1 MSIVGQ
7 HLAEKA
13 SLARRQGPL
22 FPPAANRLCPPS
34 DWPFDSGDK
43 DGPHGQQVLDLRL
56 SWSEHHG
63 PLSPPK
69 SRILSEGF
77 RQTGLVC
84 PREGSS
90 PSDPSLLQRP
100 QDSPGGP
107 SPDSLGLAS
116 FSYSCLWR
124 LSRVSEN
131 YGPSDMLLVS

>member
-13 SLARRQGPL
+13 SLALRQGPL

-43 DGPHGQQVLDLRL
+43 DGPRGQQVLDLRL

-90 PSDPSLLQRP
+90 PSDPRLATCL
-100 QDSPGGP
+100 PGCCRDP
-107 SPDSLGLAS
+107 RTDPAGLA
-116 FSYSCLWR
+116 LTVWA
-124 LSRVSEN
+124 
-131 YGPSDMLLVS
+131 